1 MLQIPKGQTTDAERA
16 ILRKLRVWIAA
27 LAAACLVAGIGIGA
41 MLSRTRTVALD
52 DPAPASA
59 AQIAR
64 APEALSAS
72 FAEIAR
78 RVEPAVVNI
87 ETIAATPELA
97 EKDLGEKDDQM
108 NPLLDM
114 FRRQAQRPSRGVGSG
129 FIVSP
134 KGYILTNEHVVEGSS
149 RIIIGLQSG
158 EKYRGRGVGGDE

>member
-27 LAAACLVAGIGIGA
+27 LAAACLVAGIGVGA

-87 ETIAATPELA
+87 DTVSAAPPQTAGGRSARIDHSSFGIAPWDVDAVRAEL
-97 EKDLGEKDDQM
+97 EKRELTMSIDTSS
-108 NPLLDM
+108 
-114 FRRQAQRPSRGVGSG
+114 AQWPRYAIYSPSR
-129 FIVSP
+129 F
-134 KGYILTNEHVVEGSS
+134 SS
-149 RIIIGLQSG
+149 IFS
-158 EKYRGRGVGGDE
+158 